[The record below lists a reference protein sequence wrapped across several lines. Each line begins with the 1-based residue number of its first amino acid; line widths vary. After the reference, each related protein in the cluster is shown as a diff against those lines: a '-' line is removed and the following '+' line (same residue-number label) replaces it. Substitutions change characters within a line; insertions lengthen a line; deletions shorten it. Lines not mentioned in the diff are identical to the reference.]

1 MQLKYVQLYICD
13 TKREVLNRLSV
24 MGGEDSNGIDAST
37 LEGLLSMLNSVNL
50 YTKIFRNAQD
60 RILQN
65 PA

>member
-24 MGGEDSNGIDAST
+24 MGGEDSNDIDAST
-37 LEGLLSMLNSVNL
+37 LEDLLSMLNSVNL